1 MIWNVKQTISEKRT
15 NERVDCMARPNKY
28 QTHVKPYLEDIKKW
42 CQTMTEKQIAR
53 RLGVAYSSW
62 CLYKNDYPELS
73 ETIKKGRQNL
83 VTDLKST
90 LIEKAKGFQYT
101 EKKVIKQDG
110 VVVREEIYTKSSLP
124 DVAAINLLLKN
135 YDAENW
141 SNDPAVLEL
150 RKKELELKEKQF
162 ENNEW

>member
-1 MIWNVKQTISEKRT
+1 
-15 NERVDCMARPNKY
+15 MARPNKY

-141 SNDPAVLEL
+141 SNDPAILEL
-150 RKKELELKEKQF
+150 KKKELELKEKQF

>member
-1 MIWNVKQTISEKRT
+1 
-15 NERVDCMARPNKY
+15 MARPNKY